1 MTIPRIKLPGR
12 RHWRCHMFPFVHAA
26 DQDTVVVTATG
37 FEQKIQNAP
46 ASISVISKQQIEDKA
61 YRDVTDAL
69 RDVPGVVVTGGGS
82 SSDISIR
89 GMASQ
94 YTLFW

>member
-1 MTIPRIKLPGR
+1 MTIPRVKLLAAAIGAATLSS
-12 RHWRCHMFPFVHAA
+12 FVHAA

-69 RDVPGVVVTGGGS
+69 SRAS
-82 SSDISIR
+82 SLLAAGAAVISVFAAWR
-89 GMASQ
+89 RS
-94 YTLFW
+94 TRCSW

>member
-1 MTIPRIKLPGR
+1 MTIPQINRLAIAVSIATLSPLL
-12 RHWRCHMFPFVHAA
+12 HAA

-61 YRDVTDAL
+61 YRDVTDA
-69 RDVPGVVVTGGGS
+69 
-82 SSDISIR
+82 
-89 GMASQ
+89 
-94 YTLFW
+94 